1 MRAANYSAF
10 HHEFALNSWRECDGR
25 RMPRLHWLFD
35 THIGNVKSV
44 LYVSRSHIQR
54 DGLSVLYMDHRGLN
68 AVLTHDYIDVLGGTF
83 ALVASC
89 CEEKET

>member
-1 MRAANYSAF
+1 MS
-10 HHEFALNSWRECDGR
+10 
-25 RMPRLHWLFD
+25 RLHWLFN

-54 DGLSVLYMDHRGLN
+54 DGLSVLHMDHRGLN